1 MGTEHFFKKILFS
14 ICFSHMAAYFCH
26 HDKNKRFPQFFFHSF
41 IPLSLINK
49 RDNIKLCAPALLPSV
64 SSATAQVKEGEVVL
78 AHAGASGVGTAAV
91 QLVRLFGA
99 VPIVT
104 AGSPE
109 KLKMAEN
116 LGAAAGFNYKEESFA
131 QGVRDFTGGESC
143 SCTDSSLCCRANLRL
158 CSVMFYSN
166 LSNNMSELLI
176 IFTDFSSSLQSLLM
190 ITT

>member
-1 MGTEHFFKKILFS
+1 M
-14 ICFSHMAAYFCH
+14 
-26 HDKNKRFPQFFFHSF
+26 Q
-41 IPLSLINK
+41 
-49 RDNIKLCAPALLPSV
+49 
-64 SSATAQVKEGEVVL
+64 EGEVVL

-131 QGVRDFTGGESC
+131 PKVDDFTGGKLGRMSQC
-143 SCTDSSLCCRANLRL
+143 GRA
-158 CSVMFYSN
+158 
-166 LSNNMSELLI
+166 I
-176 IFTDFSSSLQSLLM
+176 
-190 ITT
+190 